1 MSTPAGE
8 ERNIAPGRMKRLG
21 QSRNDFQLWICLV
34 MKVKSDVIKNN
45 IAWEPGMLGP

>member
-8 ERNIAPGRMKRLG
+8 ERKIAPGRMKRLG

-34 MKVKSDVIKNN
+34 VNVMSVVIKNN
-45 IAWEPGMLGP
+45 IAWDPGMFGP